1 MDAGKEAREP
11 ARRDPLSKALQ
22 IITWMVDEEPEGT
35 TRGIRE
41 IAGALGMPPST
52 AYRVLVSLELHG
64 LVESDSSGRYHLG
77 MDFFRLAW
85 RATARLPIHRAALPP
100 LRDLVAE
107 SNETALLGLL
117 DATRMEMM
125 YVVQVE
131 SRQPLRYV
139 VDLYEWLPLHAGS
152 GGLGILAFL
161 DETEWHKVFERGL
174 PAFTERTI
182 TDPERLVEELRAI
195 RARGHVVS
203 HGGRISGAVGVG
215 APVFGAL
222 GEVVA
227 DVVLTVPESR
237 WDSERADH
245 FAELVTACSDR
256 ISARLGGRR
265 LAPV

>member
-1 MDAGKEAREP
+1 MAAGKRSREP

-35 TRGIRE
+35 TWGIRE
-41 IAGALGMPPST
+41 IAGVLGMPPST
-52 AYRVLVSLELHG
+52 AYRVLVSLETLG
-64 LVESDSSGRYHLG
+64 LVQGDDSGRYRLG

-85 RATARLPIHRAALPP
+85 RATARLPIHHAALGPM
-100 LRDLVAE
+100 RELVGE

-139 VDLYEWLPLHAGS
+139 VDLYEWLPMHAGS

-161 DETEWHKVFERGL
+161 DESMWQRVIERGL

-195 RARGHVVS
+195 RARGYVVS

-227 DVVLTVPESR
+227 DVVLSVPESR
-237 WDSERADH
+237 WDAARAEH
-245 FAELVTACSDR
+245 FAQLVTACADQITAS
-256 ISARLGGRR
+256 LGGRR

>member
-1 MDAGKEAREP
+1 M
-11 ARRDPLSKALQ
+11 
-22 IITWMVDEEPEGT
+22 
-35 TRGIRE
+35 
-41 IAGALGMPPST
+41 GMPPST
-52 AYRVLVSLELHG
+52 AYRVLVSLEAHG
-64 LVESDSSGRYHLG
+64 LVESDASGRYRLG

-85 RATARLPIHRAALPP
+85 RATARLPIHHAALPP
-100 LRDLVAE
+100 MRELVSE

-131 SRQPLRYV
+131 SRQSLRYV

-161 DETEWHKVFERGL
+161 DEPAWHRVIERGL
-174 PAFTERTI
+174 PAYTERTI
-182 TDPERLVEELRAI
+182 TDPKRLVEELRAI

-203 HGGRISGAVGVG
+203 HGGRISGAVGIG

-222 GEVVA
+222 GDVVA

-237 WDSERADH
+237 WDADRADH
-245 FAELVTACSDR
+245 FAELVSACSDQ
-256 ISARLGGRR
+256 ITAHLGGRR